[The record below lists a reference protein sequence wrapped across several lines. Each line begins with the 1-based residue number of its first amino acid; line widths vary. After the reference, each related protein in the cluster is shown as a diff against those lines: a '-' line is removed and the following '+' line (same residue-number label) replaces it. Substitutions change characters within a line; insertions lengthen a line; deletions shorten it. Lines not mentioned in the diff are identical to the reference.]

1 MQRATNT
8 LTKGHSPVKN
18 YFPSELAPG
27 VFNIDL
33 VFVVSKCDQTEGS
46 QYSCPDTLINFCSD
60 RTSQNTTFSI
70 SPEFV
75 FGVAAFVSKMDKK
88 KSTGCD
94 GISVKLLK
102 IALPYIAET
111 LTYIS
116 NLCSQKNVFATAFM
130 SAKVIPLPKTISTDL
145 NDYRPISILSVLTK
159 SLERHTHKHLTDF
172 LETHHLLH
180 SFQSGFRCGHSC
192 QTEVTRLTDTW
203 LSAFNNR
210 QMLGAVLLDFRKAF
224 GLVNHILLQ
233 KLSSYNLSLASIMFF

>member
-1 MQRATNT
+1 MRRATNT

-18 YFPSELAPG
+18 NLPSELAPG

-33 VFVVSKCDQTEGS
+33 VFVVSKCDETEGS
-46 QYSCPDTLINFCSD
+46 QYSCPDKLLNFCSD

-70 SPEFV
+70 SPVFV
-75 FGVAAFVSKMDKK
+75 FGVATFVSKMDKK

-111 LTYIS
+111 LKYIS
-116 NLCSQKNVFATAFM
+116 NLCLQKNVFPTAFT
-130 SAKVIPLPKTISTDL
+130 SAKSPKTISTDL

-172 LETHHLLH
+172 FETHHLLH

-192 QTEVTRLTDTW
+192 QIAVTRLTDTW

-210 QMLGAVLLDFRKAF
+210 QMPRAVFLDFRKTF
-224 GLVNHILLQ
+224 GPAWLIIFYFRNCPRTT
-233 KLSSYNLSLASIMFF
+233 